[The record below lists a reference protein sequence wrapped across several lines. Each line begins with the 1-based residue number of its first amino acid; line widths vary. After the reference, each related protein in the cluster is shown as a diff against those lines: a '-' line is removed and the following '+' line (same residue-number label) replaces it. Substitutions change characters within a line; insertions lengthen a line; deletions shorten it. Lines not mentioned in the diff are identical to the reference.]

1 MEFVGSSQSDYNE
14 FAKQIQK
21 VNKVIRGMRSEIPF
35 KTLFPPNCK
44 NNMLIGKILE
54 LREI

>member
-21 VNKVIRGMRSEIPF
+21 VNKVIREMCSWIPF
-35 KTLFPPNCK
+35 KTFFSPKLQK
-44 NNMLIGKILE
+44 
-54 LREI
+54 